1 MSDRLAAAQAALNGG
16 RRDEAIGHMIAA
28 VGDDPARPVQVYRTL
43 TVHLYQAGRYDE
55 GAAFGARGLE
65 RFPRDF
71 DLLNVRGVNLC
82 VIGGASDAGDAGA
95 PGAPDAGAPPNNASN
110 MKRCIISLFSNIF
123 VFFTAN
129 IILKY
134 FMIHIC

>member
-1 MSDRLAAAQAALNGG
+1 
-16 RRDEAIGHMIAA
+16 
-28 VGDDPARPVQVYRTL
+28 VGDGV
-43 TVHLYQAGRYDE
+43 
-55 GAAFGARGLE
+55 
-65 RFPRDF
+65 
-71 DLLNVRGVNLC
+71 NVRGVNLC

-95 PGAPDAGAPPNNASN
+95 PDAGVPPNNASN
-110 MKRCIISLFSNIF
+110 MKHCIISLFSNIL